1 MTAARK
7 FFFLH
12 VMKTAGG
19 TLRRQILANFDR
31 DEVYPLKGLDPDMRR
46 ANYRLDYLL
55 SLPAERRSRIRVFT
69 GHFPFVAVELLGMEL
84 TTITI
89 LRHPVER
96 TLSYLR
102 HCKRYHEQHRE
113 LSLEEIYED
122 PFFYPSFIKN
132 HHAKLFAFTVDDD
145 PESYMDALEIDPRRL
160 ALAKGNLE
168 RVDVVG
174 TQERFDELLAELER
188 CFGWRLARVKDKHVN
203 PGGTVPASLRRRI
216 AEDNQAD
223 MEFFEHARS
232 LCERRRLAGVVE

>member
-31 DEVYPLKGLDPDMRR
+31 DEVYPLRRFDPDMRR
-46 ANYRLDYLL
+46 ANYSLDYLMG
-55 SLPAERRSRIRVFT
+55 LPAERRARIRVFT
-69 GHFPFVAVELLGMEL
+69 GHFPYVAVELLGMQL

-89 LRHPVER
+89 LRDPVER

-102 HCKRYHEQHRE
+102 HCKRYHEQHQE

-122 PFFYPSFIKN
+122 PFFYPAFIEN
-132 HHAKLFAFTVDDD
+132 HQAKLFAFAVEDG
-145 PESYMDALEIDPRRL
+145 PESYMDSIEVDSGRL
-160 ALAKGNLE
+160 ALAKDNLE

-174 TQERFDELLAELER
+174 TQERFDDLLSELR
-188 CFGWRLARVKDKHVN
+188 RRFGWRLAPVVDKHVN
-203 PGGTVPASLRRRI
+203 PGGSVPNSLRRRI

-223 MEFFEHARS
+223 VEFFEHALR
-232 LCERRRLAGVVE
+232 LCERRRLAGVVG